1 MVGRSRACGRLATW
15 AAYRVSDTPRVVL
28 AVEGPTDTIVL
39 RAILLTVLKDF
50 VLDVAQPEPTLGAGS
65 NYGPD
70 GGGWKGVRG
79 WCQGVAQSGGT
90 ASSPVFQ
97 NADIVIVHLDA
108 DVSDDPEIT
117 CRQPKSVGSRP
128 YEPTTDSLRSLVAQ
142 WLGGAHQKLVVC
154 IPHLETETWL
164 LPIFRTAVTSP
175 EDHSNPL
182 QEFASGTPKLCDA
195 NYKKQRSRYEGVSEL
210 ITQGWALAL
219 VACPEAFFF
228 DAELRSAVAT

>member
-1 MVGRSRACGRLATW
+1 
-15 AAYRVSDTPRVVL
+15 VSDTPRVVL

-39 RAILLTVLKDF
+39 RAILRTVLEDF
-50 VLDVAQPEPTLGAGS
+50 ELIVAQPESTNLGS

-97 NADIVIVHLDA
+97 NADLVIVHLDA

-142 WLGGAHQKLVVC
+142 WLGGAHQKLVIC

-164 LPIFRTAVTSP
+164 LPIFRTAVTNP

-182 QEFASGTPKLCDA
+182 QEFASGTPKFCDA
-195 NYKKQRSRYEGVSEL
+195 NYKKQRTRYEGVSEL
-210 ITQGWALAL
+210 ITQGWAITVA
-219 VACPEAFFF
+219 ACPEAFFF
-228 DAELRSAVAT
+228 NAELRAAL